1 MATSTKSTSRARARG
16 TSATRTP
23 SRQTATQKTK
33 VLPAAEP
40 ERGILAKA
48 WLGLAHV
55 VGGAARAFGPEKL
68 AKEERRDGLPF
79 FIMPFVEGESLRA
92 RLARGPLSVREA
104 VSILK
109 DVARALQYAHGRG
122 IIHRDIKPDNILL
135 SQGHAAVTD
144 FGIAKAASSAGS
156 EASLTA
162 TGMVLGTPS
171 YMAPEQASADPH
183 VDHRA
188 DLYALGV
195 VAYEMLAGEPPFQ
208 RLIVLPIG
216 SATTSE
222 PSGAMLGT
230 VPVSYAAAAPGAR

>member
-79 FIMPFVEGESLRA
+79 FIILLAVAGAVVEWFLIDNAVAQQLDAWTFGGLFGRVAFGLPVVMLLLAVWLFRHPASVHDNTRIGIGLALLLVTVSALCEIFSARPQPSDGIAELAKAGGVIGWMVGAPLVAVATPFGAAAIVIVL
-92 RLARGPLSVREA
+92 LALSVLIITKTPPNR
-104 VSILK
+104 I
-109 DVARALQYAHGRG
+109 GR
-122 IIHRDIKPDNILL
+122 R
-135 SQGHAAVTD
+135 
-144 FGIAKAASSAGS
+144 
-156 EASLTA
+156 
-162 TGMVLGTPS
+162 LG
-171 YMAPEQASADPH
+171 E
-183 VDHRA
+183 
-188 DLYALGV
+188 LY
-195 VAYEMLAGEPPFQ
+195 
-208 RLIVLPIG
+208 
-216 SATTSE
+216 
-222 PSGAMLGT
+222 
-230 VPVSYAAAAPGAR
+230 